1 MDAIQ
6 SGSIQNSSGL
16 RRSVNSAMP
25 KKTHTFAAAFFRK
38 QTQRF
43 FFAAKRPFFPTVR
56 GRRNSSSQTLRYYC
70 LLTVNQGVHYSTHSN
85 CFGLSLLVAP
95 FTQSTPLM
103 FDRID
108 PKIMLITETC
118 LIEQQLMLV
127 FDFVRYSPHV
137 CQTYSC
143 NTQERAFHSYH
154 VRGMTYLKK
163 AFFMCQDTLF
173 PEKNTYISVFLGRDI
188 FFALRKVQV

>member
-1 MDAIQ
+1 MFIQLFDLTRCVDIRWMDAIQ

-16 RRSVNSAMP
+16 LLTECEQRDAIKEN
-25 KKTHTFAAAFFRK
+25 THFCSGVFSKANNVFVCSETAF
-38 QTQRF
+38 
-43 FFAAKRPFFPTVR
+43 FFPTVR
-56 GRRNSSSQTLRYYC
+56 GRRNSSKLFRFEPGSAF
-70 LLTVNQGVHYSTHSN
+70 H
-85 CFGLSLLVAP
+85 P
-95 FTQSTPLM
+95 TPLM

-108 PKIMLITETC
+108 AKIMLITETFLNWTAIDVSVWFC
-118 LIEQQLMLV
+118 GFTHLTFVKLILA
-127 FDFVRYSPHV
+127 

-173 PEKNTYISVFLGRDI
+173 PEKKRRYFCLFR
-188 FFALRKVQV
+188 